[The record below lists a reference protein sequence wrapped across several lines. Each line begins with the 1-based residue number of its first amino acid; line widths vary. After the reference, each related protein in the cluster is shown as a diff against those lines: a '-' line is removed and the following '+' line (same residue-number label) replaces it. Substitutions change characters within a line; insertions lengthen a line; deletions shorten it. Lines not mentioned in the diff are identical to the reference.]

1 MRFPRPT
8 HAPAAS
14 IAHVR
19 QSTRLEAP
27 RRHWRGAFAALAL
40 ALIAAATALSP
51 AAADGLDTGALP
63 RVAGAKEL
71 YASPLSTIYAA
82 PAPVAEA
89 AAAAAKALAGDGW
102 RQYAAAN
109 ANEAKNADVQI
120 MNFKK
125 GSLALNVL
133 VTKSDPATTANVNYT
148 GKPLAND
155 LPFPPDATNIAFDP
169 NQPLLTC
176 ASSQPVAATLA
187 YFTSQLAGMGW
198 APAPAGRN
206 PNTDK
211 AGHAYFVR
219 ADHAPLLLV
228 AQRGDD
234 GVTKI
239 ELKGATAE
247 DLAAELAPAKPAAAA
262 PVAIAAQPAPA
273 PAATPDELSA
283 AITKQVEQA
292 TADITKS
299 AMASAPAA
307 KAAKAPEGP
316 VETLAAMPGDP
327 ATIPVP
333 STAEAVKFDGA
344 SGSLDFETDSSI
356 KSVVAFYRAAMKP
369 LGWQAE
375 ASGIDKPNMVVLDFS
390 KDGKDIELTVMRPID
405 KTEVEASGE
414 GLVNEAEKT
423 AAAPAPTAEDLAV
436 EEMGGF
442 PYPNNHT
449 LAESEGTPLRR
460 ALTVETELDLKSVL
474 GFYRQE
480 LTKRGWKEEAT
491 GAAVAET
498 SATLNF
504 TSPDGPAVLKLER
517 KDDKT
522 NVSLVVSNQAK
533 AKASGQM
540 AKPGKV
546 KAMFGN
552 LLGAPVTFTINKQTV
567 KVAPGAG
574 ANGPGGP
581 TLELPAGTYKL
592 TMKAAGQPDVTQ
604 DVTIGADEIWGFMA
618 GPGGVMPMQIH

>member
-1 MRFPRPT
+1 M
-8 HAPAAS
+8 
-14 IAHVR
+14 
-19 QSTRLEAP
+19 
-27 RRHWRGAFAALAL
+27 AL
-40 ALIAAATALSP
+40 ALISAATLLSP
-51 AAADGLDTGALP
+51 AAAEVLDTGALP

-82 PAPVAEA
+82 PAPVAQA
-89 AAAAAKALAGDGW
+89 AAAAAKALSGDGW
-102 RQYAAAN
+102 RQYAMAN
-109 ANEAKNADVQI
+109 ANEAKTDDVQV

-125 GSLALNVL
+125 GPLALSVL
-133 VTKSDPATTANVNYT
+133 VTKSQPATTANVNYT
-148 GKPLAND
+148 AKPLAND
-155 LPFPPDATNIAFDP
+155 LPFPPGATGIAFDP
-169 NQPLLTC
+169 HEPILTC
-176 ASSQPVAATLA
+176 ASSQPIAATLA
-187 YFTSQLAGMGW
+187 FFNGQLAGMGW
-198 APAPAGRN
+198 SPAPAGRN

-219 ADHAPLLLV
+219 PDHAPLLLV

-234 GVTKI
+234 GATRI
-239 ELKGATAE
+239 ELKGVTAE
-247 DLAAELAPAKPAAAA
+247 DLAAELAPVKPVAVAAA
-262 PVAIAAQPAPA
+262 PPAPA
-273 PAATPDELSA
+273 PTATPDELSA
-283 AITKQVEQA
+283 AIAKQVQQA

-299 AMASAPAA
+299 AASAAPAPKGATAPAA
-307 KAAKAPEGP
+307 DGP
-316 VETLAAMPGDP
+316 AETLAAMEGNT

-333 STAEAVKFDGA
+333 ATAEAVKFDGA
-344 SGSLDFETDSSI
+344 NGSLDFETESSI

-369 LGWQAE
+369 LGWE
-375 ASGIDKPNMVVLDFS
+375 SEPSGIDKPNMVVLDFS
-390 KDGKDIELTVMRPID
+390 KDGKDIELTLMRPID

-414 GLVNEAEKT
+414 GLVNEAEKA

-480 LTKRGWKEEAT
+480 LGKRGWKEEAT

-567 KVAPGAG
+567 KVPPGAG

-618 GPGGVMPMQIH
+618 GPGGLMPMQIH

>member
-1 MRFPRPT
+1 MRHPRPT
-8 HAPAAS
+8 NSPHASAA
-14 IAHVR
+14 R
-19 QSTRLEAP
+19 AP
-27 RRHWRGAFAALAL
+27 RPRWRPAFAAFAL
-40 ALIAAATALSP
+40 ALISAASILSP

-63 RVAGAKEL
+63 RLAGAKEL

-82 PAPVAEA
+82 PVPVADA
-89 AAAAAKALAGDGW
+89 AAAAAKALTADGW

-109 ANEAKNADVQI
+109 ANEAKNADVQV

-125 GSLALNVL
+125 GPLALNVL

-148 GKPLAND
+148 AKPLAND
-155 LPFPPDATNIAFDP
+155 LPFPPEATDIAFDP

-176 ASSQPVAATLA
+176 ASSQPIAATLA
-187 YFTSQLAGMGW
+187 FFSGQLAGMGW
-198 APAPAGRN
+198 SPAPAGRN
-206 PNTDK
+206 ANTDK
-211 AGHAYFVR
+211 AAHAYFVR
-219 ADHAPLLLV
+219 PDHAPLLLV

-234 GVTKI
+234 GTTKI
-239 ELKGATAE
+239 ELKGVTAE

-262 PVAIAAQPAPA
+262 PAVAAAPPPAPTATPDEISAAVAKQVQQATADITAATTTATAPAPA
-273 PAATPDELSA
+273 PAAD
-283 AITKQVEQA
+283 
-292 TADITKS
+292 
-299 AMASAPAA
+299 
-307 KAAKAPEGP
+307 GP
-316 VETLAAMPGDP
+316 VETLGAMADAA

-333 STAEAVKFDGA
+333 ATAEAVKFDGA
-344 SGSLDFETDSSI
+344 EGSLAFETASSV

-414 GLVNEAEKT
+414 GLVNEAEKA

-480 LTKRGWKEEAT
+480 LAKRGWQEAT
-491 GAAVAET
+491 GAAIADA

-504 TSPDGPAVLKLER
+504 ISPDGPAVLKLER
-517 KDDKT
+517 QDDKT
-522 NVSLVVSNQAK
+522 KVSLVVSNQAK

-552 LLGAPVTFTINKQTV
+552 LLSAPVTITINKQTV
-567 KVAPGAG
+567 KVPPGAG

-581 TLELPAGTYKL
+581 TLELPAGKYKV
-592 TMKAAGQPDVTQ
+592 TMKAAGQPEASADVT
-604 DVTIGADEIWGFMA
+604 VGADEIWGFMA
-618 GPGGVMPMQIH
+618 GPGGLMPMQIH

>member
-1 MRFPRPT
+1 MRFPHPT
-8 HAPAAS
+8 NLPHAPAA
-14 IAHVR
+14 R
-19 QSTRLEAP
+19 AP
-27 RRHWRGAFAALAL
+27 RRPWRPAFAAFAL
-40 ALIAAATALSP
+40 ALISTASALSP

-82 PAPVAEA
+82 PNPVAEA

-125 GSLALNVL
+125 GPLALNVL

-148 GKPLAND
+148 AKPLAND
-155 LPFPPDATNIAFDP
+155 LPFPPEATDIAFDP

-176 ASSQPVAATLA
+176 ASSQPIAATLA
-187 YFTSQLAGMGW
+187 FFNGQLGGLGW
-198 APAPAGRN
+198 SPAPAGRN

-211 AGHAYFVR
+211 AAHAYFVR
-219 ADHAPLLLV
+219 PDHAPLLLV

-234 GVTKI
+234 GATKI
-239 ELKGATAE
+239 ELKGVTAE
-247 DLAAELAPAKPAAAA
+247 DLAAELAPTAPAAASAALAVAAA
-262 PVAIAAQPAPA
+262 PAPAPSATPDEISAAVAKQVQQATADIAAATTPAAAPA
-273 PAATPDELSA
+273 PAAD
-283 AITKQVEQA
+283 
-292 TADITKS
+292 
-299 AMASAPAA
+299 
-307 KAAKAPEGP
+307 GP
-316 VETLAAMPGDP
+316 VETLAAMAGN
-327 ATIPVP
+327 AASIPVP
-333 STAEAVKFDGA
+333 ATAEAVKFDGA
-344 SGSLDFETDSSI
+344 EGSLAFETASSI

-414 GLVNEAEKT
+414 GLVNEAEKV

-480 LTKRGWKEEAT
+480 LGKRGWKEET
-491 GAAVAET
+491 GAVVGDANAALT
-498 SATLNF
+498 F

-522 NVSLVVSNQAK
+522 NVSLVVSNQTK

-552 LLGAPVTFTINKQTV
+552 VLSKPVTITINKQTV
-567 KVAPGAG
+567 KVPPGAG

-581 TLELPAGTYKL
+581 TLELPAGTYKV
-592 TMKAAGQPDVTQ
+592 TMKVAGQPDASA

-618 GPGGVMPMQIH
+618 GPGGLMPMQIH

>member
-1 MRFPRPT
+1 
-8 HAPAAS
+8 
-14 IAHVR
+14 
-19 QSTRLEAP
+19 
-27 RRHWRGAFAALAL
+27 
-40 ALIAAATALSP
+40 
-51 AAADGLDTGALP
+51 
-63 RVAGAKEL
+63 
-71 YASPLSTIYAA
+71 
-82 PAPVAEA
+82 
-89 AAAAAKALAGDGW
+89 
-102 RQYAAAN
+102 
-109 ANEAKNADVQI
+109 
-120 MNFKK
+120 
-125 GSLALNVL
+125 
-133 VTKSDPATTANVNYT
+133 
-148 GKPLAND
+148 
-155 LPFPPDATNIAFDP
+155 
-169 NQPLLTC
+169 
-176 ASSQPVAATLA
+176 
-187 YFTSQLAGMGW
+187 MGW
-198 APAPAGRN
+198 ALAPAGRN

-211 AGHAYFVR
+211 AAHAYFIR
-219 ADHAPLLLV
+219 PDHAPLLLV

-234 GVTKI
+234 GATKI
-239 ELKGATAE
+239 ELKGVTAE
-247 DLAAELAPAKPAAAA
+247 DLAAELAPAKSPSVAPAA
-262 PVAIAAQPAPA
+262 VAAQPAPT
-273 PAATPDELSA
+273 PTATPDEISA
-283 AITKQVEQA
+283 AIAKQVQQA
-292 TADITKS
+292 TAEI
-299 AMASAPAA
+299 AAAPAP
-307 KAAKAPEGP
+307 KAAPTANGP
-316 VETLAAMPGDP
+316 VETLAAMDGNT

-333 STAEAVKFDGA
+333 ATAEAVKFDGA
-344 SGSLDFETDSSI
+344 NGSLDFETDSSI

-375 ASGIDKPNMVVLDFS
+375 SSGIDKPNMVVLDFS
-390 KDGKDIELTVMRPID
+390 KDGKDVELTVMRPID

-414 GLVNEAEKT
+414 GLVNEAEKA

-480 LTKRGWKEEAT
+480 LGKRGWQEAT
-491 GAAVAET
+491 GAAITDA

-552 LLGAPVTFTINKQTV
+552 VLSTPVTITINKQSV
-567 KVAPGAG
+567 KVPPGAG

-581 TLELPAGTYKL
+581 TLELPAGTYKV
-592 TMKAAGQPDVTQ
+592 TMKVAGQPDASA

-618 GPGGVMPMQIH
+618 GPGGLMPMQIH